1 MRQLDWDVVARRG
14 GQLALAGPTGT
25 KAQLRGV
32 VASLRTAAEQ
42 APALVAEI
50 TGLARAAETAAT
62 RPVFVVDRARWVEA
76 NAASFAHLIGEQF
89 TLEAAGAARLAS
101 EEMAA
106 TLAVLSTR
114 VLGQY
119 DPYVDGGRL
128 LLVAPN
134 FVKTERALDLDVMDF
149 RRWVS
154 LHELTHAVQFAAAPW
169 LAGYIAQSIRT
180 LTSSI
185 TDTSKSGERLVE
197 TIRVVA
203 EVVRGK
209 ETATGL
215 IHAVLDSESAAM
227 FDRITAVMS
236 LLEGHADVVMD
247 EVGPARIP
255 SVRRIRA
262 SFEARRKSSSPADL
276 LVRRLLGME
285 AKLAQY
291 RNGAAFV
298 RTVTQ
303 SARHSGLNAVWER
316 PENLPRPEEIGAP
329 ELWLARVVG

>member
-1 MRQLDWDVVARRG
+1 MAQLNWDVVARRG

-32 VASLRTAAEQ
+32 VKSLRKASVE

-50 TGLARAAETAAT
+50 TGLHTEAARAAQK
-62 RPVFVVDRARWVEA
+62 PVYVVDRARWVEA
-76 NAASFAHLIGEQF
+76 NARSFEVLIGEQL
-89 TLEAAGAARLAS
+89 TTEAPGSARLAS

-106 TLAVLSTR
+106 TLAVLSSR

-119 DPYVDGGRL
+119 DPYVDSGRL

-134 FVKTERALDLDVMDF
+134 FVKTERALDLDVIDF
-149 RRWVS
+149 RRWVN
-154 LHELTHAVQFAAAPW
+154 LHELTHAVQFEAAPW
-169 LAGYIAQSIRT
+169 LADYTASAIRT
-180 LTSSI
+180 LTFALS
-185 TDTSKSGERLVE
+185 DTSESGQRLAA
-197 TIRVVA
+197 TIRAFA

-209 ETATGL
+209 EDATGL
-215 IHAVLDSESAAM
+215 LRAVLDEESAEQ

-298 RTVTQ
+298 RTVIG
-303 SARHSGLNAVWER
+303 SAGHAGLNAVWAG
-316 PENLPRPEEIGAP
+316 PDNLPRPSEIAAP

>member
-1 MRQLDWDVVARRG
+1 MRQLNWDAVARRG
-14 GQLALAGPTGT
+14 GLLAPAGPTGT

-32 VASLRTAAEQ
+32 VASLRRSAAE

-50 TGLARAAETAAT
+50 TGLTRAAEAAAA
-62 RPVFVVDRARWVEA
+62 RPVYVVDRARWIQA
-76 NAASFAHLIGEQF
+76 NARSFRTLIGEQL
-89 TLEAAGAARLAS
+89 TVETARAARLAS
-101 EEMAA
+101 EEMGG
-106 TLAVLSTR
+106 TLALLSTR

-119 DPYVDGGRL
+119 DPYVEGGRL

-154 LHELTHAVQFAAAPW
+154 LHEATHAVQFAAAPW
-169 LAGYIAQSIRT
+169 LAEYIASRLGE
-180 LTSSI
+180 LTSSLA
-185 TDTSKSGERLVE
+185 DTENTGERLFE
-197 TIRVVA
+197 TIRALA

-209 ETATGL
+209 ESATGI
-215 IHAVLDSESAAM
+215 IHAILDEDSART
-227 FDRITAVMS
+227 FDAITAVMS

-247 EVGPARIP
+247 AVGPARIP

-285 AKLAQY
+285 AKFAQY

-298 RTVTQ
+298 RTVTDTGGH
-303 SARHSGLNAVWER
+303 SALNAVWEA
-316 PENLPRPEEIGAP
+316 PENLPRPEEIAAP

>member
-1 MRQLDWDVVARRG
+1 MRQLNWEVVARRG
-14 GQLALAGPTGT
+14 GQLTLAGPSGT
-25 KAQLRGV
+25 RAQLRGV
-32 VASLRTAAEQ
+32 VTSLRAAATQ
-42 APALVAEI
+42 APALVADI
-50 TGLARAAETAAT
+50 TGLTRAAEQAAA
-62 RPVFVVDRARWVEA
+62 RPVYVVDRARWVEA
-76 NAASFAHLIGEQF
+76 NAASFSVLIGEQL
-89 TLEAAGAARLAS
+89 TMEAAGAARLAS
-101 EEMAA
+101 EEMGA
-106 TLAVLSTR
+106 TLAVLASR

-134 FVKTERALDLDVMDF
+134 FVKTERALDLDVVDF
-149 RRWVS
+149 RRWVA

-169 LAGYIAQSIRT
+169 LAEYIAGSVRE

-185 TDTSKSGERLVE
+185 TEAGQSGQRLTE
-197 TIRVVA
+197 MARAIA
-203 EVVRGK
+203 QVVRGT
-209 ETATGL
+209 ETVTGVL
-215 IHAVLDSESAAM
+215 HAILDEESAQT
-227 FDRITAVMS
+227 FERITAVMS

-285 AKLAQY
+285 AKFAQY

-298 RTVTQ
+298 RTVTT
-303 SARHSGLNAVWER
+303 SVGHSGLNAVWSE
-316 PENLPRPEEIGAP
+316 PANLPRPEEIAAP
-329 ELWLARVVG
+329 ELWIARVL